1 MTMSIQDM
9 PIAVRRSAPRAAPGD
24 RPLLLVA
31 NRLPISARMEAGD
44 ITLVPSSGGL
54 ATALGGIQGELGARW
69 IGWHGVGREAVAGDP
84 TILDR
89 QLADLAAVG
98 VTLDAAEVGDFYD
111 VFCNGV
117 LWPCLHGLPAGAEN
131 PTRLARAARTYA
143 AVNTRFA
150 DVVAREAP
158 LGSRVWIHDYQ
169 LMLLP
174 RLLRRRR
181 PDLRIAFFLHTPFP
195 DVRHLET
202 LPGAASL
209 LAGLL
214 GADVVGFH
222 IGAYATRFAE
232 AVRHLLGR
240 AAPFASATR
249 VRYAGRDVRV
259 FTAPMSVDVEAFA
272 RRAADPL
279 VAARAARLRGDGP
292 LFVGVE
298 RLDPTK
304 GLPERLEA
312 MDRLLA
318 CRPELRGRVRLLQLA
333 IPSRERVPAYRALR
347 ERVEAQVRALNQRW
361 GTATWQPVS
370 YRYGSL
376 EPTELAAWYRA
387 ADVMLVTP
395 LCDGMNLVAKEFVA
409 SRVDQDGVLVLS
421 ENAGAAAE
429 LAAALR
435 VDPRDPAA
443 LAAACSAALDMS
455 AAERRVRMRH
465 LTGCVRRYDVRRWA
479 AECLRHLEDVR
490 RRTARSAP

>member
-1 MTMSIQDM
+1 MTISIHDV
-9 PIAVRRSAPRAAPGD
+9 PRTVPRSAPRTVAGA

-31 NRLPISARMEAGD
+31 NRLPVSVRAQGD
-44 ITLVPSSGGL
+44 DVTLAPSSGGL
-54 ATALGGIQGELGARW
+54 ATALGSIQGELGARW
-69 IGWHGVGREAVAGDP
+69 IGWHGAEREMETTGDA
-84 TILDR
+84 ILDR
-89 QLADLAAVG
+89 RLAALAAVG
-98 VTLDAAEVGDFYD
+98 VALDAAEVEGFYN

-117 LWPCLHGLPAGAEN
+117 LWPVLHGLPAEATDA
-131 PTRLARAARTYA
+131 TRHARAARTYA
-143 AVNTRFA
+143 AVNARFA
-150 DVVAREAP
+150 AVVAREAP

-195 DVRHLET
+195 DVAHLAR

-209 LAGLL
+209 LAGML
-214 GADVVGFH
+214 GADVLGFH
-222 IGAYATRFAE
+222 IGAYATRFAD
-232 AVRHLLGR
+232 AVRHLLGET
-240 AAPFASATR
+240 APLASATR

-259 FTAPMSVDVEAFA
+259 FSAPMSVDVEAFA

-312 MDRLLA
+312 IDRLLA

-347 ERVEAQVRALNQRW
+347 ERVEAQVRTLNQRW

-421 ENAGAAAE
+421 ENAGASAE

-443 LAAACSAALDMS
+443 VAAACSAALDMS
-455 AAERRVRMRH
+455 ATERQVRMRH
-465 LTGCVRRYDVRRWA
+465 LAGCVRRYDVRRWA
-479 AECLRHLEDVR
+479 AECLRHLEDAR
-490 RRTARSAP
+490 RRTARQAP